1 MTSSNIEIYER
12 KSGTGG
18 LAIIHVPALAG
29 WPSDARISIEPLD
42 RVMVGNL
49 GREWPERDIEP
60 LSVVRVGDGFDL
72 LIGPDIVD
80 APALAPGTPVV
91 LRISEVDVRAELK
104 WPKLMPSRYR
114 RLSPVAMSANQL
126 ALELSRRNTE
136 KVLRA
141 NYEAANR
148 EQEAS
153 GQSAVDVAGDVDSFD
168 TNEREGRA
176 ASASSTSW
184 WQSRQTFAQG
194 FSTAAIMA
202 LGIWGGASLLE
213 TARMGHQ
220 RSSAISQTAVVLPP
234 EFFDVDPASPRQ
246 KLSAQVKP
254 SDALRFA
261 NFSLRSSP
269 DGRDTD
275 EGAYWLRHALSPMLK
290 DPQLKWALT
299 QLGSTF
305 AAPSGGRADF
315 IRARQLW
322 EVSGLLGDGVALCF
336 LGRLYEH
343 GLGVP
348 KSAETARAYF
358 QHTATA
364 GECPAN

>member
-1 MTSSNIEIYER
+1 MTSSNIEISER

-18 LAIIHVPALAG
+18 LATIHIPGIAI
-29 WPSDARISIEPLD
+29 WPSEARITIEPLD

-60 LSVVRVGDGFDL
+60 LSVVQVRGGFDL
-72 LIGPDIVD
+72 LVGPDIVD
-80 APALAPGTPVV
+80 AAALAPGTPVV
-91 LRISEVDVRAELK
+91 LSISDVGVRAELK
-104 WPKLMPSRYR
+104 WPKLTPSRYR
-114 RLSPVAMSANQL
+114 RHSPVAMSATQL

-136 KVLRA
+136 KLLRA
-141 NYEAANR
+141 NYETANR
-148 EQEAS
+148 
-153 GQSAVDVAGDVDSFD
+153 GQDALSQDAMTVPSEVGSVDESS
-168 TNEREGRA
+168 REGRGPYG
-176 ASASSTSW
+176 SPTSRR
-184 WQSRQTFAQG
+184 QSLQTFAQG
-194 FSTAAIMA
+194 FATAALVA
-202 LGIWGGASLLE
+202 LASWGGVNLLE
-213 TARMGHQ
+213 TTRPDPQ
-220 RSSAISQTAVVLPP
+220 QTTAIAQTAVALPP

-305 AAPSGGRADF
+305 AAPSGGKADF

-322 EVSGLLGDGVALCF
+322 EVAGLLGDGVALCF

-348 KSAETARAYF
+348 KSTETARAYF

-364 GECPAN
+364 GDCPAK